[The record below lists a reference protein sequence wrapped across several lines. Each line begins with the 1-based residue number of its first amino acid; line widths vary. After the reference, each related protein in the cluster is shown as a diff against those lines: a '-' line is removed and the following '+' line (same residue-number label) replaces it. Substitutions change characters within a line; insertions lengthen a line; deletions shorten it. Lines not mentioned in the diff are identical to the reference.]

1 VALFEIVPGVV
12 IDEAAVEER
21 FVRSSGPGGQNVN
34 KVSTAVELRV
44 DLSRSGLSDEVLGR
58 LRTIAGKRITSED
71 VLVIDARAA
80 RTQAENRED
89 ARGRLADLVR
99 RALVRPKRRRKT
111 RPTKASKERRLD
123 AKRRHSS
130 LKRRRSAREQ
140 D

>member
-1 VALFEIVPGVV
+1 LFEIVPGVV

-58 LRTIAGKRITSED
+58 LRTIAGNRITSED